1 MYLKPRK
8 SKVLAMIILSSIL
21 FFAGCS
27 TSTEIQKDASGT
39 DQSEAD
45 KKKNSNETTKG
56 SVIKKEEDSYD
67 LETLKNKALNFPLEI
82 LDSKIIVQDDSLK
95 SLYPD
100 LYSVTVK
107 NNSDVDIKDYEVAL
121 LAWDDNGLPVKI
133 ISNLDLSDGSYR
145 KILVA
150 SDVNLV
156 PGATY
161 GENGGLELDDGLTLE
176 TLQPV
181 ILSFTDFDD
190 HKTENINAEPFL
202 KAIEGKKLK

>member
-1 MYLKPRK
+1 M
-8 SKVLAMIILSSIL
+8 
-21 FFAGCS
+21 
-27 TSTEIQKDASGT
+27 T
-39 DQSEAD
+39 DQRII
-45 KKKNSNETTKG
+45 N
-56 SVIKKEEDSYD
+56 
-67 LETLKNKALNFPLEI
+67 KNKALNFPLEI

-133 ISNLDLSDGSYR
+133 ISNLDFSDGSYR

-161 GENGGLELDDGLTLE
+161 GENSGLELDDGLTLE